1 MNEDKIILGKKAV
14 FSTDS
19 NKTGLNNN
27 ILVVGSSGGGKT
39 MSIIEPRLLKTYN
52 SSLVVTVTK
61 RRIVEKYKP
70 MFRERGYAVW
80 DLNFVNPMESNVAY
94 DPLIFVSSYS
104 DITFLAESI
113 VMANPRKEHSTAD
126 PYWDEAATS
135 LMSALIAYVLM
146 TKEEHSFSDVLD
158 LLGELTI
165 KECNGQIETSLDTK
179 FKWVARK
186 DPNCFAVT
194 CWNSF
199 RVLPIKTAS
208 CVFGTLNTT
217 VDTIFSPELRRMIAS
232 KKKLDFE
239 KIADRKT
246 VLFIST
252 SPVNPSLNCFINMY
266 YAQMFKGL
274 FEYAETFPNGRLPI
288 PVSVLCDDFATGSR
302 ILNFPEYISIF
313 REKGISVTLLIQSE
327 SQLEAMYSYEDS
339 VTIINNCDTYIYL
352 GGMDLRTCRNIS
364 ERLNTMLE
372 DVMWMPIGK
381 EIIFRRGQRPVITER
396 YNILEDTDYQYV
408 TKKHENY
415 IKSVGLSERRTF

>member
-1 MNEDKIILGKKAV
+1 MNADVMILGENAV

-19 NKTGLNNN
+19 NVTGLNNN
-27 ILVVGSSGGGKT
+27 VLVVGSSGGGKT
-39 MSIIEPRLLKTYN
+39 MSVIEPRLLKTYN

-70 MFRERGYAVW
+70 VFKERGYTVM
-80 DLNFVNPMESNVAY
+80 DLNFVSPLESNIAY
-94 DPLIFVSSYS
+94 DPLMFVASYS

-113 VMANPRKEHSTAD
+113 VMANPRKERSNAD
-126 PYWDEAATS
+126 PYWDETAAS

-146 TKEEHSFSDVLD
+146 TKKNHSFTDVLD
-158 LLGELTI
+158 LLGQLKI
-165 KECNGQIETSLDTK
+165 KENGGQIETSLDDK
-179 FKWVARK
+179 FEKIARK
-186 DPNCFAVT
+186 DPGCFAVT

-199 RVLPIKTAS
+199 RVLPMRTAG
-208 CVFGTLNTT
+208 CVYGALNTT
-217 VDTIFSPELRRMIAS
+217 IDTIFSPELRKMIAT

-239 KIADRKT
+239 NIADRKT

-274 FEYAETFPNGRLPI
+274 FEFAENCPDGRLPI

-313 REKGISVTLLIQSE
+313 REKGISVTMLIQSE
-327 SQLEAMYSYEDS
+327 SQLEGMYSYEDA
-339 VTIINNCDTYIYL
+339 VTIINNCDTYVYL

-364 ERLNTMLE
+364 ERLNTTLE

-381 EIIFRRGQRPVITER
+381 EIIFRRGQRPVITKR
-396 YNILEDTDYQYV
+396 YNILADRDYKDVTEMYEEYV
-408 TKKHENY
+408 AMAK
-415 IKSVGLSERRTF
+415 VFERRSF

>member
-1 MNEDKIILGKKAV
+1 MNADKIILGEKAI

-27 ILVVGSSGGGKT
+27 VLVVGSSGGGKT

-70 MFRERGYAVW
+70 MFRKRGYSVM
-80 DLNFVNPMESNVAY
+80 DLNFVNPMESNIAY
-94 DPLIFVSSYS
+94 DPLMFIASYS

-113 VMANPRKEHSTAD
+113 VMANPRKERSNAD
-126 PYWDEAATS
+126 PYWDEASTS

-146 TKEEHSFSDVLD
+146 TKENHSFTDVLD
-158 LLGELTI
+158 LLSELTI
-165 KECNGQIETSLDTK
+165 KECNGQIETSLDDK
-179 FKWVARK
+179 FNWIAKK
-186 DPNCFAVT
+186 DPNCYAVT

-199 RVLPIKTAS
+199 RVLPIRTAS
-208 CVFGTLNTT
+208 CVYGTLNTT
-217 VDTIFSPELRRMIAS
+217 VDTIFSPELRNMIAS
-232 KKKLDFE
+232 KRKLDFE

-274 FEYAETFPNGRLPI
+274 FEYAETLPDGKLPI

-327 SQLEAMYSYEDS
+327 SQLEAMYSYEDA
-339 VTIINNCDTYIYL
+339 VTIINNCDTYVYL
-352 GGMDLRTCRNIS
+352 GGMDLRTCKNIS

-381 EIIFRRGQRPVITER
+381 EIIFRRGQRPIITNR
-396 YNILEDTDYQYV
+396 YNILEDAEYKDVTNKYNDYITV
-408 TKKHENY
+408 AKAF
-415 IKSVGLSERRTF
+415 ERRNA